1 MGILGDICRYPGA
14 PFPVSWPGEGG
25 RGVKG
30 QNMCSGREKE
40 FIFKRGSRGPGQGWE
55 PQTLGAERP
64 AKHSLGP
71 GEGGVATRPPAG
83 MGRLSWQREEACFA
97 RPGLPWRRPLLSL

>member
-64 AKHSLGP
+64 AKHTALALGRVELPP
-71 GEGGVATRPPAG
+71 GPQQGWAG
-83 MGRLSWQREEACFA
+83 
-97 RPGLPWRRPLLSL
+97 